1 MGLFDKLR
9 KNKWDD
15 EDPQLRMEGIE
26 ELLNS
31 NKKDEEKQK
40 ILTGIAKNDP
50 DSDIR
55 IMAVQN
61 LNALRVMED
70 IILNDSDWKVR
81 MAGVERLKKDIIYFK
96 ETFSDPEAYADHYD
110 INEEYIDFLEEVG
123 KNDSNSEVRDA
134 ANAIANDPNYSKK
147 ALDKGLQKGG
157 IKKINYTVVD
167 VANNTEKNIVLT
179 QNDNSEYTYEA
190 KSVKELLDC
199 CFGGD
204 IITITYDNSSEINNE
219 NYMIVDYN
227 ILDKQVPVPNK
238 IPIEGSNFDR
248 MITYENIDTQNFTN
262 SSLLSDSDKDYNQMM
277 ISLVKACVYN
287 KNRMLSVEL
296 GDVIR
301 FTEEDLKRISIEGGV
316 PDLSKARAD
325 LTQDFEFKVK
335 RIEFICRKVN
345 ELPMTE
351 NMTLYR

>member
-26 ELLNS
+26 ELLSS
-31 NKKDEEKQK
+31 NKKDNEKQK

-134 ANAIANDPNYSKK
+134 ANEIANDPNYSKK

-301 FTEEDLKRISIEGGV
+301 FTEEDLERISIEGGV

>member
-134 ANAIANDPNYSKK
+134 ANEIANDPNYSKK

-238 IPIEGSNFDR
+238 IPIEGTNFDR
-248 MITYENIDTQNFTN
+248 MITYENIDSQNFTN

-301 FTEEDLKRISIEGGV
+301 FTEEDLERISIEGGV